1 MARNLLEIAKPYV
14 LEGAVPGQSLT
25 NAPDQPY
32 PWEGPP
38 EITSQKEA
46 INRIFLDII
55 KPGNIEVL
63 SDLMANDIP
72 IANIAEMLIKTGFQK
87 GKYNPDLA
95 ITLMEPTMFML
106 LSVAEKVGIEPRLSD
121 DEDEDEIGE
130 EEEVDTKGNMR
141 VAQRLNPAKEEP
153 KSLRDLKPSM
163 RTVPMAKPD
172 IQEQLDNLDT
182 SKLRESILQKKRP
195 KASNSL
201 LGKEG
206 E

>member
-1 MARNLLEIAKPYV
+1 
-14 LEGAVPGQSLT
+14 
-25 NAPDQPY
+25 
-32 PWEGPP
+32 
-38 EITSQKEA
+38 
-46 INRIFLDII
+46 
-55 KPGNIEVL
+55 
-63 SDLMANDIP
+63 MANDIP
-72 IANIAEMLIKTGFQK
+72 IAYIAEMLIKTGFQK

-121 DEDEDEIGE
+121 DDDEDEIGD

>member
-106 LSVAEKVGIEPRLSD
+106 LSDLV
-121 DEDEDEIGE
+121 
-130 EEEVDTKGNMR
+130 VD
-141 VAQRLNPAKEEP
+141 LI
-153 KSLRDLKPSM
+153 D
-163 RTVPMAKPD
+163 
-172 IQEQLDNLDT
+172 
-182 SKLRESILQKKRP
+182 
-195 KASNSL
+195 SNSAINISFTIWIRLELISYL
-201 LGKEG
+201 LMKISRVF
-206 E
+206 